1 MQFRKLFFSLCCM
14 VALGVSLA
22 ACSEDEELFDD
33 SGSKVTLPVHRAFI
47 LNEGTQGANNAT
59 LSFYAPDGNAD
70 FIKDI
75 FYIQNQAKLGDTGQ
89 ALIEYNN
96 DLYAIISGS
105 RYLIRMNTAGV
116 NHQWNMII
124 RFRQFTFGVS
134 HQFAMIPFQYEYRII
149 KPGLFTRLF
158 KELTQSPI
166 RILNDLR
173 LRFTCFRMEERRY
186 HIRRM
191 ITDGQ

>member
-75 FYIQNQAKLGDTGQ
+75 FYTQNQAKLGDTGQ

-116 NHQWNMII
+116 
-124 RFRQFTFGVS
+124 
-134 HQFAMIPFQYEYRII
+134 E
-149 KPGLFTRLF
+149 K
-158 KELTQSPI
+158 
-166 RILNDLR
+166 
-173 LRFTCFRMEERRY
+173 
-186 HIRRM
+186 
-191 ITDGQ
+191 

>member
-14 VALGVSLA
+14 VALGASLA

-75 FYIQNQAKLGDTGQ
+75 FYTQNQAKLGDTGQ
-89 ALIEYNN
+89 ALI
-96 DLYAIISGS
+96 
-105 RYLIRMNTAGV
+105 NTI
-116 NHQWNMII
+116 M
-124 RFRQFTFGVS
+124 TFMPSFPV
-134 HQFAMIPFQYEYRII
+134 QDI
-149 KPGLFTRLF
+149 
-158 KELTQSPI
+158 
-166 RILNDLR
+166 
-173 LRFTCFRMEERRY
+173 
-186 HIRRM
+186 
-191 ITDGQ
+191 